1 MQTFRHTFR
10 TEAAIDLT
18 RLLVLILSLDPE
30 FLLLRVE
37 PGWAGG
43 LRVECRSVLTRTNM
57 LRRIAEIED
66 GHVMA
71 QTLETADAPE
81 VPQPKGA
88 RCRPTPRRG
97 PTPSRRVGMKSLDQ
111 LTPMEDPRC

>member
-1 MQTFRHTFR
+1 MQTFRHTFH

-88 RCRPTPRRG
+88 R
-97 PTPSRRVGMKSLDQ
+97 
-111 LTPMEDPRC
+111 

>member
-1 MQTFRHTFR
+1 MQTYRHTFR

-43 LRVECRSVLTRTNM
+43 LRVDCRSVLTHTNM
-57 LRRIAEIED
+57 LRRIAEVED

-81 VPQPKGA
+81 APQPKGA
-88 RCRPTPRRG
+88 R
-97 PTPSRRVGMKSLDQ
+97 
-111 LTPMEDPRC
+111 